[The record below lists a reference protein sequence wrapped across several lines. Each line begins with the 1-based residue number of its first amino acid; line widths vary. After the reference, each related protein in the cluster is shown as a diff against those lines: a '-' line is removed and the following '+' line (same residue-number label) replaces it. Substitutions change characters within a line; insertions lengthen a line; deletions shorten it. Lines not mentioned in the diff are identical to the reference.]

1 MSLMYTEEQKAL
13 IALVKEMAENEIKP
27 YVKDA
32 DEKGECPKELYK
44 WGFDMGLH
52 MLEVPAEYGGAGLS
66 YETTAMIFEELAKV
80 DAGYAITF
88 VTSFVALRNVILAGT
103 KEQGQYFADKVA
115 PGAFAGFALT
125 EPNAGSDPAPLQHH
139 RPDL

>member
-1 MSLMYTEEQKAL
+1 
-13 IALVKEMAENEIKP
+13 
-27 YVKDA
+27 
-32 DEKGECPKELYK
+32 
-44 WGFDMGLH
+44 

-125 EPNAGSDPAPLQHH
+125 EPNAVPIRQRCA
-139 RPDL
+139 RPQ